1 MDMHFNTDCFGM
13 KTLLHKYIKM
23 SVMDINKIFSMLK
36 PKEDDEEL
44 AEARELHLAVTMDN
58 PEYLNSLLS
67 QDRFKGLINTRCGWG
82 VPMTPLRLAASKG
95 SLECL
100 KILLA
105 NGAEID
111 SLDVKAQTPLFAAV
125 SAGHF
130 DCVKELLEAGASP
143 CGSIYNNGSP
153 VLTSAREGNASI
165 LRELLKHGAEVNVK
179 SKLPDWATNNT
190 STTGPLYLSAVYG
203 HTQCFKTL
211 LLYGADPDYNCTDQK
226 LLQKIKQAKSVLEIC
241 LKHGCRTHF
250 VQLLIDFGANL
261 YLPDIHTS
269 KAFPNHEA
277 KELLMRER
285 VHPRSLMSQSR
296 LTIRKQLKGAQG
308 ALCTEHA
315 IEQLEIPQSMIR
327 YLQHQT

>member
-1 MDMHFNTDCFGM
+1 M
-13 KTLLHKYIKM
+13 KSLLHKYVKM
-23 SVMDINKIFSMLK
+23 SVMDINNIFSMLK
-36 PKEDDEEL
+36 PKEDEEEL
-44 AEARELHLAVTMDN
+44 AEARELHMAVTMDN
-58 PEYLNSLLS
+58 PEYLCSLLS
-67 QDRFKGLINTRCGWG
+67 QDRFKELINTRCGWG

-111 SLDVKAQTPLFAAV
+111 SLDVKAQTPLFAA
-125 SAGHF
+125 
-130 DCVKELLEAGASP
+130 ELLEDGASP
-143 CGSIYNNGSP
+143 CGSIHNNGSP

-226 LLQKIKQAKSVLEIC
+226 LLQRIKQPKTVLEIC
-241 LKHGCRTHF
+241 LKHGCRTYF
-250 VQLLIDFGANL
+250 VQMLIDFGANL
-261 YLPDIHTS
+261 YLPDIHTN

-277 KELLMRER
+277 MELLMREEC
-285 VHPRSLMSQSR
+285 R
-296 LTIRKQLKGAQG
+296 LAIRNQLREAREER
-308 ALCTEHA
+308 CTEHL